1 MNLNVSLIKIRNV
14 LGIESLDIKPGKF
27 TVIRG
32 RNGSGKSS
40 AIEAIKAALGS
51 GHDATLLRDG
61 AEKGETV
68 LVLDDGTNI
77 GKTITAAK
85 STRSG
90 QTASEVRDLIDS
102 LSVNPIEFLTVD
114 RKKQITALMEAMPM
128 RADLAKLAEITGAP
142 VAPELAQAH
151 ALTAIEAVYDGVY
164 QNRTG
169 VNRSIKDKGGTIRQ
183 LEETIP
189 AALAA
194 TDAVDETA
202 LDESIAAAD
211 AARDAELVRVDEKLA
226 LMETAWQTRMDE
238 LQVEIDNAKGDIDTI
253 KAERERI
260 RGAADK
266 QRQRARDKCNTEKQ
280 PFNDRLLLIRSNRD
294 AAAKARATR
303 ETIDQMHKDLKAL
316 EAESQAATDAL
327 AALETYKADLLSSL
341 PIPGLRVDGGEI
353 YYGKVLFERLN
364 TAEQMKV
371 AVEIAKL
378 RAGPLGLVCV
388 DGIERLNDEA
398 FAAFR
403 EQALASDV
411 QMIVTRACDGPLTV
425 EAS

>member
-1 MNLNVSLIKIRNV
+1 MKLQVSKITIRNI
-14 LGIESLDIKPGKF
+14 LGIEAMEIKPGKF

-40 AIEAIKAALGS
+40 ALEAIKAALSG

-61 AEKGETV
+61 ADKGEAV
-68 LVLDDGTNI
+68 LVLDDGSKI

-114 RKKQITALMEAMPM
+114 RKKQISALMEAMPI
-128 RADLAKLAEITGAP
+128 RADLAKLAEIIGAP

-151 ALTAIEAVYDGVY
+151 ALTAIESVYDAVFD
-164 QNRTG
+164 NRTG

-202 LDESIAAAD
+202 LEQAIAAAD
-211 AARDAELVRVDEKLA
+211 AARDAELARVGEKLQG
-226 LMETAWQTRMDE
+226 LETGWQTELDE
-238 LQVEIDNAKGDIDTI
+238 LQQKMDAI
-253 KAERERI
+253 KAARETTRT
-260 RGAADK
+260 RAEK
-266 QRQRARDKCNTEKQ
+266 QRQLARDKCTAEKQ
-280 PFNDRLLLIRSNRD
+280 PFNDRLMLIRSNRD

-303 ETIDQMHKDLKAL
+303 ETIDQMHKDLQAL

-341 PIPGLRVDGGEI
+341 PIPGLQVRGGEI
-353 YYGKVLFERLN
+353 YYGPTLFERLN

-411 QMIVTRACDGPLTV
+411 QMVVTRACDGPLAI
-425 EAS
+425 EAHQ